1 MRKHDITE
9 ILTWIYFVPFSV
21 IIFLILGAGLFTT
34 IYYDLYQEA
43 DLPRFGKENIPLLLI
58 CTCAVLLL
66 LTWMRNRTGLI
77 SELPV
82 RKIVQ
87 GRMYPMSRMMR
98 TALIWCA
105 AVSLYLILIV
115 RGLATNDALQL
126 DKIINAFMQGDYS
139 SVTGQGGYLFVYP
152 FQIGYVAAGQLL
164 YVLFGASNYLVYQLL
179 NLIAIL
185 ITIWMLYQIT
195 WEIFEDRVICNIMAA
210 LSMGMLFLFVY
221 STFVYGDIWS
231 LAPEMTAIYLELRF
245 LKYEKLPDQIW
256 AAVLMGCAV
265 VLKTN
270 CYIAVVAMAIML
282 LLDLLKVMTGEHQ
295 AEKHMLRKKALIR
308 VMLVLLLILMSK
320 GMTGIIN
327 TAYAKAIGIDAMPE
341 GVPSTTYFA
350 MAMQE
355 GETENGWYNG
365 FNVNTYRAA
374 GYDRNKANEMA
385 ADSIKI
391 RLQEFADRPLHAVRF
406 YTEKLLSQWADPT
419 CISMRELELT
429 SRHVEGQPAI
439 MYSIVYGKGRI
450 VFQWIM
456 NVFQFLIYLGT
467 AVYVADVYRKRKL
480 GFNEA
485 FLILFVFGGMLFH
498 ELWEGSSRYTM
509 RYYICLLPFAA
520 YGIRKIC
527 DKIGVS
533 VFKKQ

>member
-1 MRKHDITE
+1 MAEK
-9 ILTWIYFVPFSV
+9 
-21 IIFLILGAGLFTT
+21 
-34 IYYDLYQEA
+34 
-43 DLPRFGKENIPLLLI
+43 K
-58 CTCAVLLL
+58 
-66 LTWMRNRTGLI
+66 TGLI
-77 SELPV
+77 NEIPA

-105 AVSLYLILIV
+105 VVSLYLILIV

-126 DKIINAFMQGDYS
+126 DRIINAFMQGDYS

-185 ITIWMLYQIT
+185 ITIWMLYQMT
-195 WEIFEDRVICNIMAA
+195 WEIFEDRAICNIMAV

-231 LAPEMTAIYLELRF
+231 LAPEMIAIYLELRF
-245 LKYEKLPDQIW
+245 LKYEKLSDQIW
-256 AAVLMGCAV
+256 AAVFMGCAV

-282 LLDLLKVMTGEHQ
+282 LLDLLKAMAGEHQ
-295 AEKHMLRKKALIR
+295 TDKRILRKKALIR
-308 VMLVLLLILMSK
+308 VILVLLLMLMSK

-327 TAYAKAIGIDAMPE
+327 TAYAKGIGIDAMPK

-365 FNVNTYRAA
+365 FNVNTYRTA
-374 GYDRNKANEMA
+374 GYDWNKANEMA
-385 ADSIKI
+385 IDSIKN
-391 RLQEFADRPLHAVRF
+391 RLQEFADKPLHAVRF

-439 MYSIVYGKGRI
+439 MYSIIYGKGRI
-450 VFQWIM
+450 LFQWVM
-456 NVFQFLIYLGT
+456 DVFQFLVYLGT
-467 AVYVADVYRKRKL
+467 AVYVTDVYRRRKL
-480 GFNEA
+480 EFYEA
-485 FLILFVFGGMLFH
+485 FLILFIFGGMLFH

>member
-1 MRKHDITE
+1 MSKHDITE

-21 IIFLILGAGLFTT
+21 IIILILGAGLFTT

-66 LTWMRNRTGLI
+66 LTWMRKRTGLI
-77 SELPV
+77 SEQPV
-82 RKIVQ
+82 RKNVQ

-115 RGLATNDALQL
+115 RGMATNDALQL
-126 DKIINAFMQGDYS
+126 DGIINAFMQGDYS
-139 SVTGQGGYLFVYP
+139 SVTARGGYLFVYP

-195 WEIFEDRVICNIMAA
+195 WEIFEDSVICNVMAA

-245 LKYEKLPDQIW
+245 LKYEKLSDQIW

-270 CYIAVVAMAIML
+270 CYIAVVAMAIM
-282 LLDLLKVMTGEHQ
+282 
-295 AEKHMLRKKALIR
+295 
-308 VMLVLLLILMSK
+308 
-320 GMTGIIN
+320 
-327 TAYAKAIGIDAMPE
+327 
-341 GVPSTTYFA
+341 
-350 MAMQE
+350 
-355 GETENGWYNG
+355 
-365 FNVNTYRAA
+365 
-374 GYDRNKANEMA
+374 
-385 ADSIKI
+385 
-391 RLQEFADRPLHAVRF
+391 
-406 YTEKLLSQWADPT
+406 
-419 CISMRELELT
+419 
-429 SRHVEGQPAI
+429 
-439 MYSIVYGKGRI
+439 YSIVYGK
-450 VFQWIM
+450 
-456 NVFQFLIYLGT
+456 
-467 AVYVADVYRKRKL
+467 
-480 GFNEA
+480 
-485 FLILFVFGGMLFH
+485 GGMLFH

-533 VFKKQ
+533 RLKKLQVMI